1 MTATVLARETMVF
14 LGAKAPSAAAERVSV
29 MNADGVHDRELG
41 LELGHEPRADY
52 MGQCDPGGM
61 VPMFDS
67 LVERGWVRSIAD
79 VAVNE
84 IALVSPSGRYR
95 VRFNRHSAHRVRYFF
110 DAISCK

>member
-1 MTATVLARETMVF
+1 MTCTISSREILVF
-14 LGAKAPSAAAERVSV
+14 MGAKAPSAAAERVSI

-41 LELGHEPRADY
+41 RELGWEPRADY

-67 LVERGWVRSIAD
+67 LLERGWTKSID
-79 VAVNE
+79 GTGVNE
-84 IALVSPSGRYR
+84 IALVSPSTKYR

-110 DAISCK
+110 EEI